1 MPHALFYTVWC
12 LTAAFGSG
20 VLTRQLIDWAR
31 ARGVLDIPN
40 ARSSHTRV
48 TPRGG
53 GLAIVLVVAIA
64 ALLAVILHP
73 ESLKDVAGMIL
84 PAVSIAAISW
94 LDDVHTLDNRT
105 RFSVHLLCAA
115 VSTAFLGPV
124 EQVDLGSF
132 GTFDLGIFAW
142 PLTVL
147 WIVGLTNAFN
157 FMDGIDGIAGIT
169 ALAAGIAIAAASW
182 ALGATAVGAVAAA
195 MAAASLGFLSCNWQ
209 PARIFMGDVGSAFLG
224 FLIAVLPLAVGG
236 EAKPRVVPVAVFVM
250 WPFIFDTGYTIVRR
264 LRNRE
269 NIFEAHRSHLYQRL
283 TIAGWSHRAVSAL
296 YGALAAMAGA
306 IGVAPL
312 FDPSLRQSADQAALW
327 TIGIGIILL
336 LALRK

>member
-53 GLAIVLVVAIA
+53 GLAIVAVVAIA

-73 ESLKDVAGMIL
+73 ESLKAVAGMIL
-84 PAVSIAAISW
+84 PAISIAAISW
-94 LDDVHTLDNRT
+94 LDDVHTLNNRT

-124 EQVDLGSF
+124 ERVDLGSF

-142 PLTVL
+142 PLTLL

-169 ALAAGIAIAAASW
+169 ALAAGIALAAASG

-195 MAAASLGFLSCNWQ
+195 MAAASLGFLTWNWQ

-224 FLIAVLPLAVGG
+224 FLIAVLPLAVGA

-250 WPFIFDTGYTIVRR
+250 WPFIFDTAYTIVRR

-269 NIFEAHRSHLYQRL
+269 NIFQAHRSHLYQRL
-283 TIAGWSHRAVSAL
+283 TIAGWSHRAVSRL

-312 FDPSLRQSADQAALW
+312 FDSSLRQSADHAALW
-327 TIGIGIILL
+327 TIAIGIILL

>member
-53 GLAIVLVVAIA
+53 GLAIVAVVAIA

-73 ESLKDVAGMIL
+73 ESLKAVAGMIL
-84 PAVSIAAISW
+84 PAISIAAISW
-94 LDDVHTLDNRT
+94 LDDVHTLNNRT

-124 EQVDLGSF
+124 ERVDLGSF

-142 PLTVL
+142 PLTLL
-147 WIVGLTNAFN
+147 WIVGMTNAFN

-169 ALAAGIAIAAASW
+169 AAVAGAAIAAA
-182 ALGATAVGAVAAA
+182 AACLGVEPLAAVGLAFAG
-195 MAAASLGFLSCNWQ
+195 ASIGFLTCNWP
-209 PARIFMGDVGSAFLG
+209 PARIFMGDVGSAFCG
-224 FLIAVLPLAVGG
+224 FLIAVLPLLGG
-236 EAKPRVVPVAVFVM
+236 AFAMPRVVPVAVFVM
-250 WPFIFDTGYTIVRR
+250 WPFIFDTAYTIVRR

-269 NIFEAHRSHLYQRL
+269 NIFQAHRSHLYQRL
-283 TIAGWSHRAVSAL
+283 AIAGWSHRAVSGL
-296 YGALAAMAGA
+296 YGALAAMAA
-306 IGVAPL
+306 VIGVTPL
-312 FDPSLRQSADQAALW
+312 FDPSLRQSADPAALW
-327 TIGIGIILL
+327 TLCIGIILL